1 MRKRLIGQYLRAV
14 QNRKHKKGNM
24 NEFEIAGQYLCRIKE
39 FQWDSSMD
47 ENKDFWMKVKK
58 LVDEN
63 R

>member
-1 MRKRLIGQYLRAV
+1 
-14 QNRKHKKGNM
+14 M